1 MDDVNKEKH
10 ISYEKERYC
19 RKRLLYLLRYGAA
32 KEGLPVSK
40 RGKIIFWTLANI
52 FVKFKNKNQEGKE
65 VCCSVK
71 LLTYLND
78 GWGCRQLYQDRE
90 LSFCKI

>member
-1 MDDVNKEKH
+1 MDDVNKEIY

-40 RGKIIFWTLANI
+40 RGKFIFLDPC
-52 FVKFKNKNQEGKE
+52 K
-65 VCCSVK
+65 
-71 LLTYLND
+71 Y
-78 GWGCRQLYQDRE
+78 LYQIQ
-90 LSFCKI
+90 K

>member
-19 RKRLLYLLRYGAA
+19 RKQLLYLLRYGAA

-40 RGKIIFWTLANI
+40 RGKNFFLDPC
-52 FVKFKNKNQEGKE
+52 K
-65 VCCSVK
+65 
-71 LLTYLND
+71 YL
-78 GWGCRQLYQDRE
+78 CQ
-90 LSFCKI
+90 I

>member
-40 RGKIIFWTLANI
+40 RGKKIFLDPC
-52 FVKFKNKNQEGKE
+52 K
-65 VCCSVK
+65 
-71 LLTYLND
+71 YL
-78 GWGCRQLYQDRE
+78 CQ
-90 LSFCKI
+90 I

>member
-1 MDDVNKEKH
+1 MIKMDDINKGKH

-40 RGKIIFWTLANI
+40 RGKFIFWTLANI
-52 FVKFKNKNQEGKE
+52 FIKSKNQNQE
-65 VCCSVK
+65 
-71 LLTYLND
+71 D
-78 GWGCRQLYQDRE
+78 
-90 LSFCKI
+90 

>member
-19 RKRLLYLLRYGAA
+19 RKRLLYLLRYGAF

-40 RGKIIFWTLANI
+40 RGKFIF
-52 FVKFKNKNQEGKE
+52 FG
-65 VCCSVK
+65 
-71 LLTYLND
+71 LL
-78 GWGCRQLYQDRE
+78 QIS
-90 LSFCKI
+90 LSNPKIKIEKAKKSIAQ

>member
-19 RKRLLYLLRYGAA
+19 RKWLLYLLRYGAA

-40 RGKIIFWTLANI
+40 RGKIIFLDPC
-52 FVKFKNKNQEGKE
+52 K
-65 VCCSVK
+65 
-71 LLTYLND
+71 YL
-78 GWGCRQLYQDRE
+78 CQ
-90 LSFCKI
+90 I